1 MLHKL
6 LHHHGLLEI
15 TFSGNVSKNEL
26 NFSVNVYIAWNF
38 QGIYTIPE

>member
-1 MLHKL
+1 L
-6 LHHHGLLEI
+6 LLTGLLEI

-38 QGIYTIPE
+38 QGIYRIPE